1 MTDIRRRALTALAL
15 NRTPGFHFIGNFLGV
30 QFAETLAS
38 RSRVVLDAG
47 PHCEGADGQYPLSVV
62 SLIADVALASVVRAN
77 LNPAQRLAT
86 VSLQLQLT
94 GAPLIGPLEGVGVFE
109 GFLQDVHG
117 QQGLARATV
126 QAGGRPVLFATGA
139 FMVLAP
145 PPGVTMHAV
154 ANADHARSH
163 PLPLTALTREE
174 RGLLARIDAAIAEA
188 GPARSFMESLLPH
201 NPAPTVSGAIC
212 RVMNGPHLGN
222 RVGHMQGGLQV
233 GLAITTANA
242 ALPARWRVSGLS
254 ACFVS
259 PGEGRVLRAVSRIVH
274 RGRQT
279 AVVHTTITGKYR
291 RLVLDVVSTHA
302 WCGDA

>member
-30 QFAETLAS
+30 QFAEILTS

-47 PHCEGADGQYPLSVV
+47 PHCECADGQYPFSVV

-94 GAPLIGPLEGVGVFE
+94 GVPFLGPLEGVGVFE
-109 GFLQDVHG
+109 GFLQGVGG

-126 QAGGRPVLFATGA
+126 QAGGQPVLFATGA

-154 ANADHARSH
+154 ANADHARSQ

-174 RGLLARIDAAIAEA
+174 RGLLARIDAAITDA
-188 GPARSFMESLLPH
+188 GPARSFMECLLPN
-201 NPAPTVSGAIC
+201 NPAPTLSGATC

-259 PGEGRVLRAVSRIVH
+259 PGEGRVLRAVSRVVH

-279 AVVHTTITGKYR
+279 AVVHTTITGKHR

>member
-30 QFAETLAS
+30 QFAEILAS

-77 LNPAQRLAT
+77 LNPSQRLAT

-94 GAPLIGPLEGVGVFE
+94 GAPCIGPLEGVGVFE
-109 GFLQDVHG
+109 GFLQGVHG

-126 QAGGRPVLFATGA
+126 QAGGQPVLFATGA

-174 RGLLARIDAAIAEA
+174 VGLLARIDAAIADA
-188 GPARSFMESLLPH
+188 GPALSFMECLLQH
-201 NPAPTVSGAIC
+201 NPEPTLSGATC
-212 RVMNGPHLGN
+212 RVANGPHLGN

-279 AVVHTTITGKYR
+279 AVVHTTITGKHR